1 MNFLI
6 EKIFENFAVNGELI
20 PVRFLDYKGHGE
32 PYVTYMQTNS
42 DYILRADDALQMH
55 VDYYDFDV
63 YAKVDYLSVIRGVKA
78 TLEQNGFVWR
88 PERSGPDMFE
98 TDTEYYHK
106 TLSFSYLI
114 WDSE

>member
-1 MNFLI
+1 MNQLI
-6 EKIFENFAVNGELI
+6 ERIFENFAVNGELV
-20 PVRFLDYKGHGE
+20 PVRFLDYNGHGE

-42 DYILRADDALQMH
+42 DYILRADDNLQMY

-63 YAKVDYLSVIRGVKA
+63 FAKGSYLDVIRGVTA
-78 TLEQNGFVWR
+78 VLENNGFVLR

-106 TLSFSYLI
+106 TLSFSCFRL
-114 WDSE
+114 DSE